1 MLTDDKIEVIDQII
15 GTQALQKKGLMQRTL
30 VYFKGIGHN

>member
-1 MLTDDKIEVIDQII
+1 MLPDDKIEVIDQQII
-15 GTQALQKKGLMQRTL
+15 ETQALQKRLNATL